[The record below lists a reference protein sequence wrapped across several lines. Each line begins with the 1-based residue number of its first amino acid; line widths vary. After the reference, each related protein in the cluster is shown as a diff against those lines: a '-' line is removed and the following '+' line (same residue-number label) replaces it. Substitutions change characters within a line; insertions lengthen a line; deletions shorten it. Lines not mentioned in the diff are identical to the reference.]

1 MATISLPF
9 AASATRRAPDA
20 DELANGYGCGDAD
33 LQLFDWM
40 AWWSTGQLAAAIDA
54 GGQTVDDTDL
64 LRLAK
69 AIQSGKS
76 TYAVATGS
84 ANAWTVAP
92 NLAVPAY
99 AAGRV
104 LNIIAPAT
112 NTSTTVNMNVSGLGN
127 RRIKKADGTDPA
139 IGDLVNG
146 RVYATIDDGTN
157 IRVLTTLPSE
167 FSLTLAASHGA
178 TGYQQLVGG
187 IYLQWGVADPVAAT
201 ALTTVTFP
209 IAFPTALYQVLITD
223 LSAGVGNS
231 DQISVR
237 TTGLSTTGF
246 TIVNDENTTTAS
258 WLAIGK

>member
-1 MATISLPF
+1 MQYIQPVGAQGPANAFGNDYVDKNAGLGIAGSFLAADVPEHLLIEVLNAIVAGGLTPSGATL
-9 AASATRRAPDA
+9 T
-20 DELANGYGCGDAD
+20 
-33 LQLFDWM
+33 
-40 AWWSTGQLAAAIDA
+40 QLA
-54 GGQTVDDTDL
+54 Q
-64 LRLAK
+64 
-69 AIQSGKS
+69 AIQAGKS

-112 NTSTTVNMNVSGLGN
+112 NTSATVNMNVSGLGN
-127 RRIKKADGTDPA
+127 RRIKKADGSDPA
-139 IGDLVNG
+139 IGDLVSG

-178 TGYQQLVGG
+178 NGYQQLVGG
-187 IYLQWGVADPVAAT
+187 LYLQWGLVDPVAAA

-209 IAFPTALYQVLITD
+209 ITFPTAAYQVLITD
-223 LSAGVGNS
+223 RSDVVGNT
-231 DQISVR
+231 DQVSVR
-237 TTGLSTTGF
+237 TTGFSASGF
-246 TIVNDENTTTAS
+246 TVVNDESPTSVS
-258 WLAIGK
+258 WIAIGK

>member
-1 MATISLPF
+1 MATTNLPF
-9 AASATRRAPDA
+9 AASATKRAPDA

-33 LQLFDWM
+33 LQLFDWL
-40 AWWSTGQLAAAIDA
+40 AWWLTGQLAGAIDA

-69 AIQSGKS
+69 VIQSGKS
-76 TYAVATGS
+76 TYAAATGS

-92 NLAVPAY
+92 TLAVPAY

-139 IGDLVNG
+139 IGDLISG

-167 FSLTLAASHGA
+167 FSLTLAASHGS

-187 IYLQWGVADPVAAT
+187 LYLQWGLVDPVAAA
-201 ALTTVTFP
+201 ALTAVTFP
-209 IAFPTALYQVLITD
+209 IAFPTAAYQVVITD
-223 LSAGVGNS
+223 RSDVVGNT
-231 DQISVR
+231 DQVSVR
-237 TTGLSTTGF
+237 TTGFPPGSP
-246 TIVNDENTTTAS
+246 S
-258 WLAIGK
+258 